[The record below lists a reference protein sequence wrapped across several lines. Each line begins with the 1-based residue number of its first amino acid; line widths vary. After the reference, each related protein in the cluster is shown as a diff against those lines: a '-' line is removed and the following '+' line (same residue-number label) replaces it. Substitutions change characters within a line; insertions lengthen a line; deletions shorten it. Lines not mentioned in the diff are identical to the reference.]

1 MGKIEL
7 THCMDLDANDPLR
20 ELRSEFLLAETG
32 SIHFDANSMGAMPKT
47 VPEKVAWMLNEGWRN
62 LGRQGWSKLDWI
74 DQPKKLGNGIAHLL
88 GAQPEDVVV
97 CDNTSI
103 NLHKLIS
110 YAWGIKNSGNILLTE
125 SNHFPT
131 DVYIAEG
138 WIKPCL
144 LILNCPPQWGSG
156 QAITA
161 SVVIQSLASVNR
173 CLAGSNG
180 SKAARG

>member
-1 MGKIEL
+1 MEKIEL
-7 THCMDLDANDPLR
+7 KHCMDLDANDPLR

-97 CDNTSI
+97 CAQTTTS
-103 NLHKLIS
+103 
-110 YAWGIKNSGNILLTE
+110 SGCAPNRWAIP
-125 SNHFPT
+125 FPSFF
-131 DVYIAEG
+131 G
-138 WIKPCL
+138 
-144 LILNCPPQWGSG
+144 
-156 QAITA
+156 
-161 SVVIQSLASVNR
+161 
-173 CLAGSNG
+173 
-180 SKAARG
+180 